1 MNQRAAGRILG
12 MRIGARV
19 LLGISVF
26 MSVKRVI
33 EAEPDRR
40 GEVLAFEVF
49 DTILFGLPTLIPAA
63 EQYIA
68 EETTVL
74 SELFPHPYM
83 VMIDL
88 MIGKSLVEQDPEGAR
103 YIKRALRTPGGTHQL
118 MRRLFGGF

>member
-1 MNQRAAGRILG
+1 

-26 MSVKRVI
+26 LSVKRVL
-33 EAEPDRR
+33 EAEPGRR

-49 DTILFGLPTLIPAA
+49 DHMLLGLPTLLPAA
-63 EQYIA
+63 EKYLA

-103 YIKRALRTPGGTHQL
+103 YIKRALRTPGGTEQL
-118 MRRLFGGF
+118 MRRMFGGF